1 MTQLIT
7 YEGKTYS
14 FTDDFT
20 DEEISEALSSLPAE
34 AAPAELALEPE
45 LPPVAPEPAEGLL
58 DRAGELI
65 EAGARNFAG
74 SSASGVSSALEY
86 FDAAPEMQADLDAYS
101 AEQALEA
108 QKVAPVKALQ
118 EAEGVGDVVSSAYE
132 YLAQSAPYIAAMYP
146 AAKVGGALGSFAG
159 PVGTAVGGILGAV
172 TTIVPQF
179 FGTFV
184 GEQEQVKGRKLT
196 KDELE
201 SAAWAAL
208 GASVSESLI
217 TRLIPFK
224 GSASMLRNS
233 LGKMAAAAPLE
244 GLT

>member
-86 FDAAPEMQADLDAYS
+86 FDAAQS
-101 AEQALEA
+101 R
-108 QKVAPVKALQ
+108 PVKRRRLHRSRHCRRPR
-118 EAEGVGDVVSSAYE
+118 VS
-132 YLAQSAPYIAAMYP
+132 
-146 AAKVGGALGSFAG
+146 
-159 PVGTAVGGILGAV
+159 V
-172 TTIVPQF
+172 TLSP
-179 FGTFV
+179 
-184 GEQEQVKGRKLT
+184 
-196 KDELE
+196 
-201 SAAWAAL
+201 
-208 GASVSESLI
+208 
-217 TRLIPFK
+217 
-224 GSASMLRNS
+224 LRMN
-233 LGKMAAAAPLE
+233 
-244 GLT
+244 T